1 VVVRRRRSE
10 GFAVAVSVLGVLLLT
25 GVAATALR
33 SAERATDQARL
44 DGATAS
50 FGSVLE
56 TQLDRLSG
64 AGTDVGVAVSLIDEL
79 DSARYAELME
89 LLAVD
94 ERFSGVYGVALV
106 EQVDRER
113 LASFV
118 ADRQRDE
125 PAFAITDDGGEPLV
139 RIVSHHYPL
148 PANAAAIGI
157 DLSTRVES
165 RTAADL
171 ALESGRPVLSDA
183 TVVEQLRPDEP
194 GVIIHAPIPA
204 RVDRPPATIG
214 MVLSGQR
221 FVAALDPRPDD
232 VAMLVTDPDATAFT
246 QLAAIGDHDA
256 DHALTATATV
266 EAAGNTWTL
275 ATSPEPGFSMPW
287 YQRGSSALA
296 LGGLLASVFLGLFVR
311 SLASGERVATDLVE
325 QRTAELSTLN
335 DRLADTNIA
344 LATSNRTKDAFLA
357 SVSHELRTPLT
368 VIAGCVEAMRRLPP
382 GGADRGAFIEPIE
395 RNVRRLDALVSDLLT
410 VTSLDAHAVT
420 AFRRP
425 VDLAQVLPELPA
437 TLAGVKR
444 AVAVSVE
451 PGSVVEVDPRHLE
464 RILVNLLVNAERHGQ
479 PPITLSATGAGDTHV
494 EVRVRDH
501 GHGIPTEEL
510 GRLFQRFTRGDDRGN
525 VPGTGLGLSIVRELA
540 ELNGGSVTYE
550 AGDPGACF
558 VLRLRRAT

>member
-1 VVVRRRRSE
+1 MVVRRRRSE
-10 GFAVAVSVLGVLLLT
+10 RFAVAVSVLGVLLLT
-25 GVAATALR
+25 GVAATTLR

-50 FGSVLE
+50 FASVLE
-56 TQLDRLSG
+56 THLDRLSG
-64 AGTDVGVAVSLIDEL
+64 AGTDVGVAVSLIDDL

-94 ERFSGVYGVALV
+94 ERFTGVFGIALV
-106 EQVDRER
+106 EWVDRDR
-113 LASFV
+113 LAGFV
-118 ADRQRDE
+118 ADRQRVE
-125 PAFAITDDGGEPLV
+125 PAFSVTDDGGESVV

-157 DLSTRVES
+157 DLSTRGETRV
-165 RTAADL
+165 AADL
-171 ALESGRPVLSDA
+171 ALATGRPVLSDA
-183 TVVEQLRPDEP
+183 TVVEQLGPDEP
-194 GVIIHAPIPA
+194 GVIIHAPVPA
-204 RVDRPPATIG
+204 RVGRPPATIG

-232 VAMLVTDPDATAFT
+232 VAMLLTDATAFT
-246 QLAAIGDHDA
+246 QLASVGDHDA

-275 ATSPEPGFSMPW
+275 ATSPEAGFSMPW

-344 LATSNRTKDAFLA
+344 LAASNRTKDAFLA

-368 VIAGCVEAMRRLPP
+368 VISGFVEAMRRLPP
-382 GGADRGAFIEPIE
+382 GAADREAFIEPIE

-410 VTSLDAHAVT
+410 LTSLDVHAVT

-437 TLAGVKR
+437 TLAGVR
-444 AVAVSVE
+444 TTVAVSVE

-479 PPITLSATGAGDTHV
+479 PPLSLSATGADDTHV

-510 GRLFQRFTRGDDRGN
+510 DRLFQRFTRGDDRDN

-540 ELNGGSVTYE
+540 ELNGGTVTYE

-558 VLRLRRAT
+558 VLRLRRVT